1 MAERVLLVCTST
13 IPNVTRALG
22 ILHHSVYRSPLID
35 LLCNS
40 AELLDY
46 EGLPQIQNVLVFPHR
61 QEYWA
66 ALRLCRRIRKAS
78 YDVVAVLWCQ
88 DAERA
93 RTKAFALLCGGKR
106 LLVFNE
112 NLDCEYLK
120 PSYLKA
126 IILSRTRE
134 GRLLPQSWARRIR
147 KPLCTGYWVGMRLLL
162 LPLRFVIL
170 VIMAGTLFCSRLKKN
185 NTRT

>member
-13 IPNVTRALG
+13 IPNVKRALG
-22 ILHHSVYRSPLID
+22 ILHDSVFRFPQID
-35 LLCNS
+35 LLCSS

-46 EGLPQIQNVLVFPHR
+46 EAQPQIQKVLVFPHR

-66 ALRLCRRIRKAS
+66 ALQLCRQIRKAS

-88 DAERA
+88 DVERA

-126 IILSRTRE
+126 IVASRARHGWQLPKSWIGFVQRWLQSGTWGVMRV
-134 GRLLPQSWARRIR
+134 LLFPIR
-147 KPLCTGYWVGMRLLL
+147 F
-162 LPLRFVIL
+162 FVICSL
-170 VIMAGTLFCSRLKKN
+170 VAAIYLTKSKKI
-185 NTRT
+185 TSH

>member
-13 IPNVTRALG
+13 IPHVTRALG
-22 ILHHSVYRSPLID
+22 ILHDSVFRSPQVD
-35 LLCNS
+35 LLCSS

-46 EGLPQIQNVLVFPHR
+46 EGQPQIQKVLVFPHR

-66 ALRLCRRIRKAS
+66 ALQLCRRIRKAS
-78 YDVVAVLWCQ
+78 YDVIAVLWCQ

-93 RTKAFALLCGGKR
+93 RTKTFALLCGGKR

-126 IILSRTRE
+126 IVTSRARQ
-134 GRLLPQSWARRIR
+134 GYLWPKSWIGFVQSWLQSGAWGVMRVLLFPIR
-147 KPLCTGYWVGMRLLL
+147 F
-162 LPLRFVIL
+162 FVICFL
-170 VIMAGTLFCSRLKKN
+170 VAAIYLTKSKKI
-185 NTRT
+185 TFH